1 MPSIK
6 TPENSTDT
14 ERKTL
19 HLNGLDFENLEAQP
33 EPVDHEQDR
42 LAQEKFEG
50 DAFYGSERG
59 IKKMVKADKVTQK
72 FDDLTLEER
81 LNPAVNHERNYD
93 DIH

>member
-1 MPSIK
+1 MAN
-6 TPENSTDT
+6 TENPNKSETSD
-14 ERKTL
+14 RKTL

-33 EPVDHEQDR
+33 EPVDHEKDR
-42 LAQEKFEG
+42 AAQEKFEG

-72 FDDLTLEER
+72 FDELTKEER
-81 LNPAVNHERNYD
+81 LNPEINHERNFD

>member
-1 MPSIK
+1 MPGIK
-6 TPENSTDT
+6 TPENSTQT

-33 EPVDHEQDR
+33 EPVDHEKER
-42 LAQEKFEG
+42 AAQEKFAG

-59 IKKMVKADKVTQK
+59 IRKMVKADNVTKK
-72 FDDLTLEER
+72 FDDLTCENR
-81 LNPAVNHERNYD
+81 LNPEINHGRHFD

>member
-1 MPSIK
+1 MPIIK
-6 TPENSTDT
+6 TPENTTET

-33 EPVDHEQDR
+33 EPVDHEEDR
-42 LAQEKFEG
+42 RAQEKFEG

-59 IKKMVKADKVTQK
+59 IKKMVKADKVTKK
-72 FDDLTLEER
+72 FDDLTEEER
-81 LNPAVNHERNYD
+81 LNPEINHERNFD

>member
-42 LAQEKFEG
+42 LVQEKFEG

-59 IKKMVKADKVTQK
+59 IKKMVKADKMTKK
-72 FDDLTLEER
+72 FDDMTREER
-81 LNPAVNHERNYD
+81 LNPEVNHERNYD

>member
-33 EPVDHEQDR
+33 EPVDHEKDR

-50 DAFYGSERG
+50 DAFYGSARG
-59 IKKMVKADKVTQK
+59 LKKMVKADKVTKK
-72 FDDLTLEER
+72 FDDLTREER
-81 LNPAVNHERNYD
+81 LNPEINHERNFD